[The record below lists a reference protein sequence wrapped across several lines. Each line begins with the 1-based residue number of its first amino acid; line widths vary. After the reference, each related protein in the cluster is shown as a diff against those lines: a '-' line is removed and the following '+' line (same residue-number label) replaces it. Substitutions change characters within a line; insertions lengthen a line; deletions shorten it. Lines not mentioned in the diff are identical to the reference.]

1 MLNKNKDLKI
11 YYSIS
16 EVAKQFGVAESLL
29 RYWETEFP
37 TIHPKK
43 AGRGI
48 RQYTK
53 DDIEA
58 VRLVYHLVKEQGMT
72 LSGAR
77 EVIRHSADGTTSR
90 AEIIRR
96 LEHVRDQLQAINKQL
111 NGIV

>member
-1 MLNKNKDLKI
+1 MLNKNKNLKL
-11 YYSIS
+11 YFSIS
-16 EVAKQFGVAESLL
+16 EVAKQFNVAESLL

-43 AGRGI
+43 VGRGT

-53 DDIEA
+53 EDIEA

-90 AEIIRR
+90 ADIIRR
-96 LEHVRDQLQAINKQL
+96 LEQVRDQLQAINKQL
-111 NGIV
+111 NELV